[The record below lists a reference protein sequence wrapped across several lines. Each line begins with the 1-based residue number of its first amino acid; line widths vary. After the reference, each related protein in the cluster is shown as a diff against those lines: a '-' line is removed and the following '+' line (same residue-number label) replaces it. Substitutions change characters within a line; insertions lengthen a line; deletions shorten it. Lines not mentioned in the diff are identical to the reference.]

1 LVLLNSNN
9 EKKLKQLD
17 KCTNAFCHCYYY
29 SVSSYWA
36 DTKFVFSY
44 RVKGIAAPSIKL
56 EKDYVEITKAHDGDR
71 AILPE
76 IARERNRFANNYC
89 MEAE

>member
-1 LVLLNSNN
+1 MINVPTLFVIATITAFLL
-9 EKKLKQLD
+9 
-17 KCTNAFCHCYYY
+17 TG
-29 SVSSYWA
+29 V

-56 EKDYVEITKAHDGDR
+56 EKDYVEITKALDGDR
-71 AILPE
+71 VILLE